1 MSIHIGSLIKEHL
14 ESNGQS
20 VTWFAKKINRSRS
33 TCYDIFKSDNIDTIL
48 LRKICEILN
57 YDFFKD
63 LSDEIVQKLSKK

>member
-33 TCYDIFKSDNIDTIL
+33 TCYDIFKSDNII
-48 LRKICEILN
+48 
-57 YDFFKD
+57 
-63 LSDEIVQKLSKK
+63 KKNL